1 MLFRSW
7 SRIQTVSWGNPDF
20 KFRNDR
26 TFPIVIHAHVEN
38 GTVTVEIWGTDVDGS
53 TVRMGYDSYGLTAV
67 TYRHVYDRDGN
78 LLSSEQE
85 AVSIYH
91 PHEETHD

>member
-1 MLFRSW
+1 MIKIIPLEIMTDQYNQYFIITEDVKKAIAASG
-7 SRIQTVSWGNPDF
+7 I
-20 KFRNDR
+20 RN
-26 TFPIVIHAHVEN
+26 
-38 GTVTVEIWGTDVDGS
+38 GMVTVEIWGTDVDGS